1 MSEGEIQNKEQN
13 ELTEQQKRAKDLFFQ
28 SFRFSQ
34 GSQTLQSD
42 ILKWLVIKG
51 YFDNYDIP
59 ARTPDFIK
67 EIAVP
72 KKHKLVDDDKVDE
85 L

>member
-1 MSEGEIQNKEQN
+1 
-13 ELTEQQKRAKDLFFQ
+13 
-28 SFRFSQ
+28 
-34 GSQTLQSD
+34 
-42 ILKWLVIKG
+42 LVIKE